1 MRRAIIDVAERHDLT
16 ILADEVY
23 GELGY
28 DGPVPLLSTLDPD
41 APIISFSSL
50 SKAYLAPGWRTGW
63 LVVGAT
69 PRLDDALAA
78 IKKMADGRLCSPG
91 PMQHAVAP
99 ALLGDRSHQPAFRA
113 ALAERARVTTEMLNA
128 IPGMRC
134 VAPRGAFYAMPQLTL
149 PPGRTD
155 EHYVLSLLRE
165 TGILCVYGSGFGV
178 APEMGT
184 FRIVFLAQP
193 SDLRTIYADIGAF
206 TANYPR
212 AGRLDARAAG
222 GPHVPVV
229 SRRAPPHFGAAHA
242 ALVYTAIA
250 LWATWPLARGLT
262 RDVAWDL
269 GDPVL
274 VIWALAWNCTQL
286 LAILGGDLS
295 RIGTYFDANI
305 FAPGPNTLAYSE
317 HFVAQAVQV
326 LPVYA
331 ITGNAV
337 LCYNLLYLSTF
348 VLSGL
353 GTFLF
358 VRELTGSRAAAFTAG
373 LLFAFAPYRFP
384 QSSHLQVLSSQWM
397 PLALYA
403 FRRYFDTGR
412 PRALLGAVGG
422 ARRAEPV
429 VRLLHALL
437 LAVCRRLRAGRDRGA
452 GPVAVGGGVAA
463 AHRRRRSRCS
473 PSRCRSS
480 CPISR
485 CAERSRP
492 RARSPR

>member
-1 MRRAIIDVAERHDLT
+1 MPTKSSKPVPVASRVNRFSYAIRNIVAEAKAVEARGRAVRYLNIGDPVAFGFQTPAHLVEVVSSAMRQGHNGYLASAGILEARAAVAEDYTARGVATSPDRVLITAGTSEGIELTLSALVDPGDEVLVPSPTYPLYTAVLTKIGAVPRYYRTDPDRDWLPDVDHLRSLVSERTKAVVVIDPNNPTGAVYPASVRRAIIDVAERHDLT

-63 LVVGAT
+63 LVVGRT

-178 APEMGT
+178 APETGT

-193 SDLRTIYADIGAF
+193 SDLRTIYTDIGAF
-206 TANYPR
+206 TAEY
-212 AGRLDARAAG
+212 
-222 GPHVPVV
+222 
-229 SRRAPPHFGAAHA
+229 
-242 ALVYTAIA
+242 
-250 LWATWPLARGLT
+250 LARG
-262 RDVAWDL
+262 
-269 GDPVL
+269 
-274 VIWALAWNCTQL
+274 
-286 LAILGGDLS
+286 
-295 RIGTYFDANI
+295 
-305 FAPGPNTLAYSE
+305 
-317 HFVAQAVQV
+317 
-326 LPVYA
+326 
-331 ITGNAV
+331 
-337 LCYNLLYLSTF
+337 
-348 VLSGL
+348 
-353 GTFLF
+353 
-358 VRELTGSRAAAFTAG
+358 
-373 LLFAFAPYRFP
+373 
-384 QSSHLQVLSSQWM
+384 
-397 PLALYA
+397 
-403 FRRYFDTGR
+403 
-412 PRALLGAVGG
+412 
-422 ARRAEPV
+422 
-429 VRLLHALL
+429 
-437 LAVCRRLRAGRDRGA
+437 
-452 GPVAVGGGVAA
+452 
-463 AHRRRRSRCS
+463 
-473 PSRCRSS
+473 
-480 CPISR
+480 
-485 CAERSRP
+485 
-492 RARSPR
+492 